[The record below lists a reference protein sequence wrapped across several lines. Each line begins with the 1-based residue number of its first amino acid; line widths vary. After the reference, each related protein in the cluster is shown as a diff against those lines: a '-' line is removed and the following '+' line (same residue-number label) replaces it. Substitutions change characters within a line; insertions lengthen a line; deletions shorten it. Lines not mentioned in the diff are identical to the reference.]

1 MKNQLAQT
9 GDHLKQQNE
18 TCLGLRQRVGIL
30 EQELAEQVATNEQNR
45 NSAAN
50 QQLELK
56 QALYAQKQEHDIQN
70 ERTRVAHTQLEDVIR
85 VLRQGKHEAE
95 EANIAATKL
104 CDETKKILEESQL
117 DVAKMK
123 IEVLALERAKKTI
136 SEELEN
142 LQRENQF
149 MEEAH
154 RGQLA
159 IIRSKRSLEKQ
170 VASLELQVV
179 NPSVIIFSDYCY
191 FYFY

>member
-1 MKNQLAQT
+1 LQLPNYVMKQ
-9 GDHLKQQNE
+9 
-18 TCLGLRQRVGIL
+18 
-30 EQELAEQVATNEQNR
+30 
-45 NSAAN
+45 
-50 QQLELK
+50 
-56 QALYAQKQEHDIQN
+56 
-70 ERTRVAHTQLEDVIR
+70 
-85 VLRQGKHEAE
+85 
-95 EANIAATKL
+95 
-104 CDETKKILEESQL
+104 KILEESQL

-123 IEVLALERAKKTI
+123 TEVLALERAKKTI

-170 VASLELQVV
+170 VAALELHVV

>member
-1 MKNQLAQT
+1 MGRKKTNNRTPLPVKSQIARR
-9 GDHLKQQNE
+9 QQD
-18 TCLGLRQRVGIL
+18 
-30 EQELAEQVATNEQNR
+30 
-45 NSAAN
+45 AN
-50 QQLELK
+50 TAFCRAGE
-56 QALYAQKQEHDIQN
+56 
-70 ERTRVAHTQLEDVIR
+70 
-85 VLRQGKHEAE
+85 GKHEAE

-159 IIRSKRSLEKQ
+159 IIRSKISLEKQ